1 MILNKKNYYIL
12 FFIIIILYLIFCI
25 FYYINF
31 LKIQSNPISNYKS
44 YIISKTE
51 DAFRLQISGLGIG
64 ENTNN
69 RIIRGISED
78 VYIAMIEGN
87 IKQNF
92 SNRNQC
98 FFKSKKYNPLKM
110 YIQNDI
116 SGTKQIVLN
125 FKFQGSSGKLNVE
138 SCLNH
143 INDLIERTNK
153 NIEESILQDVGRIIY
168 FKVVKK
174 KLDQLKENEEVA
186 DYERLMLRVDSSF
199 QLNMRDVDSKFKIK
213 VENLKNYLAVKKDA
227 NASTSKDVV
236 MDKLLSDLILLS
248 LEIDIQ
254 DRYITKVL
262 EIVDEINY
270 KLKFLKEYKVDSKIG
285 YTQLQNLYDNRSS
298 EEQKRFINFKT
309 YKITEQGYSP
319 KKSSSYLTLIVLVS
333 IIILMLLALLNFIYV
348 KKINLSQE
356 IKNLF

>member
-1 MILNKKNYYIL
+1 
-12 FFIIIILYLIFCI
+12 
-25 FYYINF
+25 
-31 LKIQSNPISNYKS
+31 
-44 YIISKTE
+44 
-51 DAFRLQISGLGIG
+51 
-64 ENTNN
+64 
-69 RIIRGISED
+69 
-78 VYIAMIEGN
+78 
-87 IKQNF
+87 
-92 SNRNQC
+92 
-98 FFKSKKYNPLKM
+98 M

-143 INDLIERTNK
+143 INNLIERTNK
-153 NIEESILQDVGRIIY
+153 NIEKSILQDVGRITY
-168 FKVVKK
+168 FNVVKE
-174 KLDQLKENEEVA
+174 KLAQLEENGQVA
-186 DYERLMLRVDSSF
+186 DYERLMLRIDSDF
-199 QLNMRDVDSKFKIK
+199 QINMRDVDSKFKIT

-227 NASTSKDVV
+227 NASTSKDVM

-270 KLKFLKEYKVDSKIG
+270 NLKFLKEYKVDSKIG

-309 YKITEQGYSP
+309 YKIMEQGYSP
-319 KKSSSYLTLIVLVS
+319 KDEKSSSYSTLIVLVS

-348 KKINLSQE
+348 KKINLSKE
-356 IKNLF
+356 MKKLF